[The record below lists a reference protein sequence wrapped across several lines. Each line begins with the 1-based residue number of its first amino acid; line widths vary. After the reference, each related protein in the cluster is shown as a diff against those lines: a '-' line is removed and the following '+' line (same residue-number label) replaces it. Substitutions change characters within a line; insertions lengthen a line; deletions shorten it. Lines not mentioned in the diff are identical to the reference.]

1 MGSFLPNTYLYQ
13 LHLPIAIEDLHLSEE
28 HGLRPP
34 INSFVDCA
42 DLSLSLILSLY
53 DALKS
58 NAFLSFP
65 HSFLSFSRYDIIY
78 TPHQQNALVI
88 STGGE

>member
-13 LHLPIAIEDLHLSEE
+13 LHLPITIEDLHLSEE

-58 NAFLSFP
+58 NASLSFP
-65 HSFLSFSRYDIIY
+65 HFSSTFSRY
-78 TPHQQNALVI
+78 V
-88 STGGE
+88 